1 MKVHTISRL
10 FIMLVLLALG
20 LTPAL
25 SFAEGPGPGPAY
37 EVRFTGV
44 IDTVPAA
51 DGEPWVVAGHTV
63 NVDAETEI
71 RLTTGSAAIGMW
83 AAVIAD
89 QDAEGTL
96 VATHIAVMPPE
107 IRLKGPIASIPDGRV
122 GTWVIAGQSIT
133 ATDETRYNERGGPL
147 TVGGWAEVYMLEDPA
162 GTLTALRIRSIEF
175 QEEVEVY
182 GVIQVFA
189 AGAWELSTI
198 PLTVTEE
205 TMTTA
210 VPQAGLLAHAAALL
224 QEDGSLLA
232 RTIRIFWQE
241 PGGLHQA
248 VQFRGTVE
256 SLPESGLTG
265 RWVVSGRAV
274 DVTDTTS
281 IIQAKGTVEVGS
293 VVHIVGWETGD
304 ALEAF
309 QITVLIGNWRGFAF
323 HFEGAIEALPQDG
336 LAGNWTIAGQQV
348 QVTQQTRITG
358 AEHAKL
364 GAPVEV
370 GGVQRQEGVR
380 VATWLR
386 IRDAS
391 GPGPGPTMTPE
402 PPKESPATPCPSR
415 TPGNPGIADR

>member
-1 MKVHTISRL
+1 MKVHTLSR
-10 FIMLVLLALG
+10 LLALLILVALC

-44 IDTVPAA
+44 IDIVPAA
-51 DGEPWVVAGHTV
+51 AGDPWVVAGHTV

-71 RLTTGSAAIGMW
+71 RLTTGTAAAGMW

-96 VATHIAVMPPE
+96 VATHIAVMPAE
-107 IRLKGPIASIPDGRV
+107 VRLKGPIASIPAGRI
-122 GTWVIAGQSIT
+122 GTWVIAGQSINV
-133 ATDETRYNERGGPL
+133 TDETRYNERGGPL
-147 TVGGWAEVYMLEDPA
+147 AVGGWAEVYMQEEPA
-162 GTLTALRIRSIEF
+162 GSLTALRIRSTEF

-182 GVIQVFA
+182 GVIQAFA
-189 AGAWELSTI
+189 AGTWKLSTI

-205 TMTTA
+205 TMMTA
-210 VPQAGLLAHAAALL
+210 VPQAELLAHAAAVL
-224 QEDGSLLA
+224 QDDGALLA
-232 RTIRIFWQE
+232 RTVRIFWQE

-256 SLPESGLTG
+256 SLPASGLTG

-293 VVHIVGWETGD
+293 MVHIVGWETGD
-304 ALEAF
+304 ALQAF
-309 QITVLIGNWRGFAF
+309 QITVLIGNWRGSAF
-323 HFEGAIEALPQDG
+323 HFEGEIEALPGDG
-336 LAGNWTIAGQQV
+336 LIGNWTIAGQQV
-348 QVTQQTRITG
+348 QVTQQTRITD
-358 AEHAKL
+358 AQHAKL

-386 IRDAS
+386 VRDAS

-402 PPKESPATPCPSR
+402 PPQEPPATPRPSR
-415 TPGNPGIADR
+415 TPGNPGRADQ

>member
-10 FIMLVLLALG
+10 FIMLVLLTLG
-20 LTPAL
+20 LMPAL

-44 IDTVPAA
+44 IDTLPAA
-51 DGEPWVVAGHTV
+51 EGDPWVVAGHTV
-63 NVDAETEI
+63 NVVETEI
-71 RLTTGSAAIGMW
+71 RLTTGSAAVGMW
-83 AAVIAD
+83 AAVIAG

-107 IRLKGPIASIPDGRV
+107 IRLKGPITSIPDGRL
-122 GTWVIAGQSIT
+122 GSWIIAGQSINV
-133 ATDETRYNERGGPL
+133 TDETRYNERGGPL
-147 TVGGWAEVYMLEDPA
+147 VAGGWAEVYMLEDPA
-162 GTLTALRIRSIEF
+162 GSLTALRIRSIEF

-182 GVIQVFA
+182 GVIQAFA
-189 AGAWELSTI
+189 AGAWQLSTI
-198 PLTVTEE
+198 PLTVTAE

-210 VPQAGLLAHAAALL
+210 VPQVELLAHAAALL

-241 PGGLHQA
+241 PGGLHPA
-248 VQFRGTVE
+248 VQLRGTVE
-256 SLPESGLTG
+256 SLPESGLAG
-265 RWVVSGRAV
+265 RWIVSGRAV

-293 VVHIVGWETGD
+293 VVHIMGWKTGD
-304 ALEAF
+304 ALQAV
-309 QITVLIGNWRGFAF
+309 QITVLMGNWRGFAF
-323 HFEGAIEALPQDG
+323 HFEGTIEALPQDG

-391 GPGPGPTMTPE
+391 GPGPGPTVTPE
-402 PPKESPATPCPSR
+402 PPRGPTVTPCPSR